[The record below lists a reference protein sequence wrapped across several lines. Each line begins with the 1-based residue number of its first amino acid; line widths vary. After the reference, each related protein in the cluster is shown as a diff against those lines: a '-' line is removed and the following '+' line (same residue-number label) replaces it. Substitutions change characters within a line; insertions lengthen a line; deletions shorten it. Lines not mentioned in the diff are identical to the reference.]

1 MHPVHT
7 VVFVLFI
14 PISMA
19 LTLFWFRLYILERW
33 GFLDYFRHF
42 GLASIDS
49 WFLTPYISPV
59 SVEAHPL
66 YPPHS
71 GHCTEYSFFR
81 TPYAVLLPR
90 FQGYPHCLLRNYL
103 TQSNHFF
110 SIPSLPP
117 PSHPIPHPSPS
128 PSPQYESIRTSVLLP
143 TSTHES
149 KASNFHPRTHDIKIP
164 KRAKAKPVSPAPEP
178 SKCDIST

>member
-42 GLASIDS
+42 GLASIYS

-59 SVEAHPL
+59 CRSALTVSASLWPL
-66 YPPHS
+66 YGVLPLP
-71 GHCTEYSFFR
+71 YS
-81 TPYAVLLPR
+81 VLLPM
-90 FQGYPHCLLRNYL
+90 FQSYPHCLLRNYL

-117 PSHPIPHPSPS
+117 PSHPAPKPKPKPPVRVHPNK
-128 PSPQYESIRTSVLLP
+128 RTSANLHTRIQSLKFPP
-143 TSTHES
+143 THT
-149 KASNFHPRTHDIKIP
+149 
-164 KRAKAKPVSPAPEP
+164 
-178 SKCDIST
+178 